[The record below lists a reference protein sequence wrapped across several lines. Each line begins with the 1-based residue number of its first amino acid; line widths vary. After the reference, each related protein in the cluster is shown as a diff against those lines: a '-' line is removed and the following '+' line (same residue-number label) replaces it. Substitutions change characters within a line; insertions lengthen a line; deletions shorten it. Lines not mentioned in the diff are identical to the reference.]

1 MSLEAEVLI
10 DRRRMRRRVTF
21 WRAIA
26 FVIAVIAII
35 GLISSTSNMA
45 PDFARGSHVARIPIK
60 GIITENRKQLAL
72 FESIADDKNVR
83 AVLLDVNSPGGTT
96 TGGEALFE
104 AIRRVSEKKPVVAVF
119 GTVAASAAY
128 IVGLASDHIVARG
141 NSITGSVGVIF
152 QWTEVHE
159 LLGKVGVKMN
169 TVKSGPLKASPS
181 PFQPLDEASRLV
193 TEEMV
198 MDSQTWFLG
207 LVKERRKLLPA
218 TVPGLVEGRIYSGR
232 QALNYKLVDAI
243 GGEREAL
250 KWLESKHGI
259 KADTKVIERKPA
271 TTPGLGILG
280 KAMLGI
286 LGVGASEFGKSGLIR
301 ALDGKLSGLSLDG
314 LLSVWHPSKK

>member
-1 MSLEAEVLI
+1 MSLDAEVLI
-10 DRRRMRRRVTF
+10 DRRRLKRRVTF

-26 FVIAVIAII
+26 IVIAAIAII
-35 GLISSTSNMA
+35 GAVASAGGMGS
-45 PDFARGSHVARIPIK
+45 DFTRGSHVARIPIK
-60 GIITENRKQLAL
+60 GIITENRKQLEF
-72 FESIADDKNVR
+72 FETIADDANVR
-83 AVLLDVNSPGGTT
+83 AVLLEVNSPGGTT

-104 AIRRVSEKKPVVAVF
+104 AIRRVSAKKPVVAVF

-159 LLGKVGVKMN
+159 LLGKLGVKMN
-169 TVKSGPLKASPS
+169 EVKSGPLKATPS
-181 PFQPLDEASRLV
+181 PFQPQTEAGRQV

-198 MDSQTWFLG
+198 MESQKWFVG
-207 LVKERRKLLPA
+207 LVEDRRKLSPSE
-218 TVPGLVEGRIYSGR
+218 VPGLLEGRIYSGR
-232 QALNYKLVDAI
+232 QALTYKLVDAI

-250 KWLESKHGI
+250 KWLETKHGI
-259 KADTKVIERKPA
+259 KADIQIIERKHKPSS
-271 TTPGLGILG
+271 GIGFLG

-286 LGVGASEFGKSGLIR
+286 LGFGAEQFGQSELIR
-301 ALDGKLSGLSLDG
+301 SIDGKLSGLSLDG